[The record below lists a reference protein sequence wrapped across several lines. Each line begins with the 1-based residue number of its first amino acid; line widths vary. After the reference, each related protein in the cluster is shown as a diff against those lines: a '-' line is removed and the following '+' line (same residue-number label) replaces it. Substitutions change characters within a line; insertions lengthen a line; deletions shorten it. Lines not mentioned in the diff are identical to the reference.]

1 VFGVLVWY
9 ARFTPRRDGQQA
21 REQIRDDAPT
31 MLPPAQDDATVLF
44 LFMSFGSLVVL
55 VMILVL
61 VGMQTW
67 LLWKVAHAVIEG
79 ANVRMEREGVGKMGH
94 GDGAGEWRKSTV

>member
-1 VFGVLVWY
+1 
-9 ARFTPRRDGQQA
+9 
-21 REQIRDDAPT
+21 